1 MILKKPLP
9 YFLVLAISLSAVW
22 LIDQGVTWLAE
33 DFTLSPPFSIMALGL
48 LAFFF
53 SWRQVLLAGPCF
65 AILSY
70 FLVLETARFPVV
82 RSVSVGIAGA
92 LAAWAAAQRGRIL
105 NHSMEVETILRTLPV
120 PWILSD
126 ESGNIT
132 RISDKALHL
141 VSSPAAN
148 VVGASYFSF
157 LSPAEGKGEFI
168 RRYLDA
174 FNSAS
179 LPTKTKVVFA
189 ASQDTR
195 RTATFFSLDF
205 AEGKRLLTFFEAS

>member
-1 MILKKPLP
+1 MILKTPWP

-22 LIDQGVTWLAE
+22 LIDQGVTRLTE
-33 DFTLSPPFSIMALGL
+33 DFTLSPPLSIIALGL

-53 SWRQVLLAGPCF
+53 SWRQVLLAAPCF
-65 AILSY
+65 AFLSY

-82 RSVSVGIAGA
+82 RSASVGIAGI
-92 LAAWAAAQRGRIL
+92 LAAWAAAQRGRIF
-105 NHSMEVETILRTLPV
+105 NHSMEVETILGTLPV

-132 RISDKALHL
+132 RISDKALLL
-141 VSSPAAN
+141 VSSPAES
-148 VVGASYFSF
+148 VVGVSYFSF

-168 RRYLDA
+168 RKYLDS
-174 FNSAS
+174 FSSAR
-179 LPTKTKVVFA
+179 LPTKTKVVFT
-189 ASQDTR
+189 ASQDTP

-205 AEGKRLLTFFEAS
+205 AEGKRLLTVFEAS

>member
-22 LIDQGVTWLAE
+22 LIDQGVTWLAK

-53 SWRQVLLAGPCF
+53 SWRQVLLAAPCF
-65 AILSY
+65 AFLSY

-82 RSVSVGIAGA
+82 RSASVGIAGA
-92 LAAWAAAQRGRIL
+92 LAAWAAAQRGRII
-105 NHSMEVETILRTLPV
+105 NHSMEVDTILRTLPV

-141 VSSPAAN
+141 VSSPAEN
-148 VVGASYFSF
+148 VVGVSYFSF

-179 LPTKTKVVFA
+179 LPIETKVVFA

-195 RTATFFSLDF
+195 RTVTFFSLDF